1 MVGLSCEE
9 TVSEGVEW
17 EDILF
22 LAKLIPR
29 VCHNVNRVCYIFGPQ
44 LHHPIQDITPTY
56 LTSNVIAT
64 LRQADHLA
72 NQVLAANGCMGN
84 ISQMPVVLIPIHFDR
99 DAACRTLSC
108 QRSVVLRPFCTNDFM
123 TGTPAIP
130 GKDLPIH
137 VSPSSFP
144 SIVGSI
150 RNLCTRRF
158 VTLLN
163 NTIDNFLLNIFY
175 VLLIIS

>member
-1 MVGLSCEE
+1 LKYFQFLLLQGDRRSYSYVVGLSCEE

-17 EDILF
+17 EDMLF

-72 NQVLAANGCMGN
+72 NQVLASNGCMGA

-99 DAACRTLSC
+99 DTACRTLSC
-108 QRSVVLRPFCTNDFM
+108 QRSIVLRPFCTNDFM
-123 TGTPAIP
+123 TGIPAIP

-137 VSPSSFP
+137 VSSHSFH
-144 SIVGSI
+144 IYI
-150 RNLCTRRF
+150 
-158 VTLLN
+158 
-163 NTIDNFLLNIFY
+163 
-175 VLLIIS
+175 

>member
-1 MVGLSCEE
+1 M
-9 TVSEGVEW
+9 
-17 EDILF
+17 LF

-72 NQVLAANGCMGN
+72 NQVLTSNGCMGA

-123 TGTPAIP
+123 TGMPAIP

-137 VSPSSFP
+137 VSLICNL
-144 SIVGSI
+144 SIYIICMSQRI
-150 RNLCTRRF
+150 IIYIF
-158 VTLLN
+158 
-163 NTIDNFLLNIFY
+163 IYFFHIFIYSYIFLYIYIHIFDA
-175 VLLIIS
+175 LIFDIIFAFIYS

>member
-1 MVGLSCEE
+1 M
-9 TVSEGVEW
+9 
-17 EDILF
+17 LF

-72 NQVLAANGCMGN
+72 NQVLTSNGCMGA
-84 ISQMPVVLIPIHFDR
+84 ISQMPIVLIPIHFDR

-137 VSPSSFP
+137 VSFIYNL
-144 SIVGSI
+144 SIFMICTSQCITLHRIFLFISI
-150 RNLCTRRF
+150 SIYLMLYWHSHIRKKRKMIN
-158 VTLLN
+158 
-163 NTIDNFLLNIFY
+163 
-175 VLLIIS
+175 S

>member
-1 MVGLSCEE
+1 M
-9 TVSEGVEW
+9 
-17 EDILF
+17 LF

-72 NQVLAANGCMGN
+72 NQVLTANGCMGA
-84 ISQMPVVLIPIHFDR
+84 ISQMPIVLIPIHFDR

-137 VSPSSFP
+137 VSF
-144 SIVGSI
+144 I
-150 RNLCTRRF
+150 RNLSISIIY
-158 VTLLN
+158 VTTDYYLLY
-163 NTIDNFLLNIFY
+163 ICIYIFDA
-175 VLLIIS
+175 IIQLSNVTFAFIYS